1 MTSHLIFGCTSRGG
15 KLSDYI
21 SNYYLFPNYVRTSII
36 VKGGGLISEIY
47 KDVKSK
53 IDSISLNEDDN
64 IIVVFC
70 AGLCDLTTKV
80 KHDFGAE
87 ITYSRESSNFNNII
101 PELTA
106 IQGELFNREIPVI
119 FTSIPPGS
127 ISKYRDFNFN
137 KFYTHTQQ
145 YRLTKSLFSDRD
157 ITEAQKKLEQNVMI
171 INDQIVELN
180 FQQGMSN
187 IRCNK
192 PITKHRTYINNNK
205 RRKFSKFCYDSMYDG
220 VHPDDY
226 LSVVWYKYCYSDSRN
241 L

>member
-1 MTSHLIFGCTSRGG
+1 MRATTL
-15 KLSDYI
+15 L
-21 SNYYLFPNYVRTSII
+21 LF
-36 VKGGGLISEIY
+36 
-47 KDVKSK
+47 
-53 IDSISLNEDDN
+53 
-64 IIVVFC
+64 FC

-87 ITYSRESSNFNNII
+87 ITYSRESSNFNIII

-119 FTSIPPGS
+119 FTSIPPAS

-137 KFYTHTQQ
+137 RFDAHTQQ

-157 ITEAQKKLEQNVMI
+157 IAETPKKLQQDVMI

-187 IRCNK
+187 IRWDK
-192 PITKHRTYINNNK
+192 PITKHRTYIKNNK
-205 RRKFSKFCYDSMYDG
+205 RRKSSKFCYDSMYDG

-226 LSVVWYKYCYSDSRN
+226 LSVVWYSSMCTTLLHYLLELSN
-241 L
+241 